1 MYDVLLIFQ
10 LKIYTNDEYFNG
22 ETINTTYVK
31 KKKENQNYVIGNKKV
46 IPCTINWKII

>member
-10 LKIYTNDEYFNG
+10 LKIYTNDEYFND

-31 KKKENQNYVIGNKKV
+31 KKKRIK
-46 IPCTINWKII
+46 TT

>member
-1 MYDVLLIFQ
+1 MCDVPLMFQ

-31 KKKENQNYVIGNKKV
+31 KKKRIK
-46 IPCTINWKII
+46 TT